1 MSRRAKAAEA
11 RARRQEARARVAH
24 LRERLREALAAKR
37 DRMRELTR
45 VIRAERLV
53 LRERLKA
60 NRVRFLEELRS
71 WERTQR
77 TQAKE
82 EWRTRREAARRDSA
96 DELARMRAEIA
107 AEHAHVAEVRRIE
120 RDTRERARRYD
131 AEQTDDAVRALIPSE
146 LVPLFERLGRSIRG
160 GSKGTRAE
168 VFLRLAQERPE
179 EVFRVVEPRVERLIR
194 DTILELGRSRR
205 ASRSPR
211 AVLGSLGRAANTNA
225 LAGGGPDPVEVERV
239 RAVQAKPRKAEKG
252 EGLDTAEIAKAI
264 REEIKVAVKSGG
276 LPKAKYSVKTDR
288 YSMGSS
294 ITVEASK
301 LPFRTLNP
309 DAYRV
314 DPGAN
319 WITFDSS
326 RFRSRFTPQAQEV
339 ERKLNAIVNSYHWDR
354 SDASTDYY
362 DERFARH
369 ITITEDAGEW
379 KKVEAAKVA
388 AARAAE
394 GRP

>member
-1 MSRRAKAAEA
+1 VSRRAKAAEA
-11 RARRQEARARVAH
+11 RARRQEARARAAQ
-24 LRERLREALAAKR
+24 LREQLREALAAKR
-37 DRMRELTR
+37 ERMRELTR
-45 VIRAERLV
+45 VIRAEGLA

-71 WERTQR
+71 WERIQR
-77 TQAKE
+77 AQARDQ
-82 EWRTRREAARRDSA
+82 WRARREAARKDA
-96 DELARMRAEIA
+96 LDELSRMRAEIA
-107 AEHAHVAEVRRIE
+107 AEQAHVAEVRRIE

-131 AEQTDDAVRALIPSE
+131 ADQSDDAVRALIPSE

-160 GSKGTRAE
+160 GSKRTRAE
-168 VFLRLAQERPE
+168 VFLRLAQGRPE
-179 EVFRVVEPRVERLIR
+179 EVFRVVEPRIEQLIR
-194 DTILELGRSRR
+194 DTILELGRARR
-205 ASRSPR
+205 GALSPR
-211 AVLGSLGRAANTNA
+211 AVLQGPIRAANGNA
-225 LAGGGPDPVEVERV
+225 LTGGGPDPGEVERL
-239 RAVQAKPRKAEKG
+239 RRLDGRPRHAEKG

-264 REEIKVAVKSGG
+264 REEIKEAVKAGA

-309 DAYRV
+309 DAFRV
-314 DPGAN
+314 DRGAS
-319 WITFDSS
+319 WVTFDSAH
-326 RFRSRFTPQAQEV
+326 FRSRFTPQAQEV
-339 ERKLNAIVNSYHWDR
+339 ERKLNAIVSAYHWDR
-354 SDASTDYY
+354 SDSSTDYY

-369 ITITEDAGEW
+369 VNITEDGGEW

-394 GRP
+394 GRE

>member
-1 MSRRAKAAEA
+1 VSRRAKVVEA

-37 DRMRELTR
+37 ERMRELTR
-45 VIRAERLV
+45 VIRAERLA

-60 NRVRFLEELRS
+60 NRVRFREELRS
-71 WERTQR
+71 WERSQR
-77 TQAKE
+77 AGAKAQ
-82 EWRTRREAARRDSA
+82 WRTRREVARKEAA

-107 AEHAHVAEVRRIE
+107 AEQAHVAEIRRIA
-120 RDTRERARRYD
+120 RDTRDRARRYD
-131 AEQTDDAVRALIPSE
+131 AEQSDDAVRALIPSE
-146 LVPLFERLGRSIRG
+146 LAPLFERLGRSVRG
-160 GSKGTRAE
+160 GSKRSRAE

-179 EVFRVVEPRVERLIR
+179 EVFRVVEPGLERMIR
-194 DTILELGRSRR
+194 DTILELGRAHR

-211 AVLGSLGRAANTNA
+211 GALRTPARAANGNGLT
-225 LAGGGPDPVEVERV
+225 GGGPDPDEAERV
-239 RAVQAKPRKAEKG
+239 RRLEDRPRHAEKG
-252 EGLDTAEIAKAI
+252 EGLDTAQIAKAI
-264 REEIKVAVKSGG
+264 REEIKAAVKSGA

-301 LPFRTLNP
+301 LPFPTLNP
-309 DAYRV
+309 DAFRV

-319 WITFDSS
+319 WLTFDSA
-326 RFRSRFTPQAQEV
+326 RFRSRFTPKAQDV
-339 ERKLNAIVNSYHWDR
+339 ERKLSAIVNAYHWDR
-354 SDASTDYY
+354 SDSSTDYY

-369 ITITEDAGEW
+369 VNLTEDAGEW
-379 KKVEAAKVA
+379 KRVEAAKVA

-394 GRP
+394 ARE